1 MNMYK
6 NTRKIA
12 MALAISLAML
22 GSTGSLA
29 EGKPPSSDVTDA
41 RQSSQIWTT
50 YALNRHLKAHDLE
63 VSVKDG
69 IATLTGKVDED
80 VSKELAEQIAL
91 NVDGI
96 KKVDNQIEVDS
107 EYKPTKASG
116 ERSYGE
122 VIEDASITTIVK
134 SKMLWSK
141 HAQGLSANVDTK
153 SGKVTLTGTADTA
166 EAKEIAG
173 LLASNTHG
181 VNAVQNNLKVEKT
194 KTKGKP
200 EKESKEKSEIGQS
213 ISDTWITTKIK
224 STMAYS
230 SNLDSSDISVNTLEG
245 RVTLSGKVN
254 SDAEHALAVELA
266 RNVKGVKKVHAKS
279 LKSS

>member
-29 EGKPPSSDVTDA
+29 ERKPSNDVTEA

-50 YALNRHLKAHDLE
+50 YALNRHLKAHDLK

-69 IATLTGKVDED
+69 VATLTGKVDED

-96 KKVDNQIEVDS
+96 KKVDNQIEIDS
-107 EYKPTKASG
+107 EYKPAKASG

-141 HAQGLSANVDTK
+141 HAQGLAANVDTK
-153 SGKVTLTGTADTA
+153 SGNVTLNGTADNS
-166 EAKEIAG
+166 EAKEMAG

-181 VNAVQNNLKVEKT
+181 VNAVQNNLKVEKA
-194 KTKGKP
+194 KGKP
-200 EKESKEKSEIGQS
+200 EKENAEKSDVGQS
-213 ISDTWITTKIK
+213 ISDTWITTKVK
-224 STMAYS
+224 STLAYS
-230 SNLDSSDISVNTLEG
+230 SNLDSSDISVSTKNG
-245 RVTLSGKVN
+245 RVKLSGKVGT
-254 SDAEHALAVELA
+254 SAEHALAVELA
-266 RNVKGVKKVHAKS
+266 QNVNGVKKVHAKA

>member
-1 MNMYK
+1 MNMHT
-6 NTRKIA
+6 NTREIA

-22 GSTGSLA
+22 ASTSSLA
-29 EGKPPSSDVTDA
+29 ERRPSNDVTDA

-69 IATLTGKVDED
+69 VATLSGKVDED
-80 VSKELAEQIAL
+80 VSRELAEQIAL

-96 KKVDNQIEVDS
+96 EKVDNQIEIDA
-107 EYKPTKASG
+107 EYMPARDAN

-141 HAQGLSANVDTK
+141 HAPGLSANVDTK
-153 SGKVTLTGTADTA
+153 SGNVTLTGTADSD
-166 EAKEIAG
+166 EAREIAG

-181 VNAVQNNLKVEKT
+181 VNAVENNLKVEKS
-194 KTKGKP
+194 KDKQEKAGKGKTD
-200 EKESKEKSEIGQS
+200 IGQS

-224 STMAYS
+224 STLAYS
-230 SNLDSSDISVNTLEG
+230 SNLDSSNISVNTRNG

-254 SDAEHALAVELA
+254 DGAEHDLAVKLV
-266 RNVKGVKKVHAKS
+266 RNVKGVKKVHAKA